1 MTMEKNYS
9 RIEQPKLLSEQL
21 ISDQL
26 VKQIRKLHWIGLD
39 HEAERLKTALSHLM
53 PADSV
58 LANPSDT
65 D

>member
-1 MTMEKNYS
+1 MTMERNYT
-9 RIEQPKLLSEQL
+9 RLERPELLSEQL

-26 VKQIRKLHWIGLD
+26 VKQIRKLHWIGLE

-58 LANPSDT
+58 LASPSDT